1 MTRRLPLFVAFLAL
15 LGAGCGSVTD
25 YQPPAVGKTA
35 EIMVV
40 TDSAT
45 WAGPVGDALRDAL
58 AYEMRT
64 FPQPTPSFTLRLQPL
79 SDFALSGLRRQNGV
93 VFAAALDDTTATAR
107 FIRARLDS
115 AGVAALHAG
124 GQGIIERPDLWMRD
138 QLVVYATA
146 PTDSALATQLR
157 AAGPRLRAGFNAL
170 ARKRT
175 TAEMFEKARQTGAED
190 ELLEGHDFAVNI
202 QHDYFVVQDTNFV
215 TPDGLRAGFVRF
227 RRIPG
232 DTWRDLFIYYEDDP
246 RLTRLHPDSARAV
259 RNRLTEAFV
268 QGVLPGSYITIED
281 RAPDLRPVIADTVS
295 LGGRFAIETR
305 GTWRMTG
312 DAMGG
317 PFVSYALYDED
328 QGRFYLIDGAIYAP
342 RYTIPEK
349 REFLRQM
356 EAIAHT
362 FRTSA
367 GDAPEVVA
375 DAEPPPPPPEAPA
388 P

>member
-1 MTRRLPLFVAFLAL
+1 MTRRLLSLTAL
-15 LGAGCGSVTD
+15 LAFALLLSAGCGSVTD
-25 YQPPAVGKTA
+25 YKPPAVGQTA

-45 WAGPVGDALRDAL
+45 WAGPVGEALRAEL
-58 AYEMRT
+58 GRGIQT
-64 FPQPTPSFTLRLQPL
+64 LPQPEPAFTLRLQPL
-79 SDFALSGLRRQNGV
+79 TEFALSGLRRQNGL
-93 VFAAALDDTTATAR
+93 VFAATLDDTSATAR
-107 FIRARLDS
+107 YLRARLDS
-115 AGVAALHAG
+115 ASVAALERG
-124 GQGIIERPDLWMRD
+124 GQGIIERPDLWMSD
-138 QLVVYATA
+138 QFVVYAVA
-146 PTDSALATQLR
+146 PTDSALAAQIR

-170 ARKRT
+170 ARERT
-175 TAEMFEKARQTGAED
+175 TDEMFEKAQQTDVED
-190 ELLEGHDFAVNI
+190 SLLADHGFAVNI

-246 RLTRLHPDSARAV
+246 RLSRLHPDSIRAV

-268 QGVLPGSYITIED
+268 RGVYPESYITLED
-281 RAPDLRPVIADTVS
+281 RAPGLRPIVADTVN

-317 PFVSYALYDED
+317 PFVSYGLYDED
-328 QGRFYLIDGAIYAP
+328 QGRFYLIDGMVYAP
-342 RYTIPEK
+342 NYAK

-356 EAIAHT
+356 EVIAHT
-362 FRTSA
+362 FRTA
-367 GDAPEVVA
+367 EDDTPEVVA
-375 DAEPPPPPPEAPA
+375 DAEPPPPPPEAPS

>member
-1 MTRRLPLFVAFLAL
+1 MTRRLPILAAFLAL
-15 LGAGCGSVTD
+15 LLGAGCSSVTD
-25 YQPPAVGKTA
+25 YKPPAVGKTA
-35 EIMVV
+35 EIVVV
-40 TDSAT
+40 TDSAS
-45 WAGPVGDALRDAL
+45 WSGVVGDALRDAL
-58 AYEMRT
+58 GYEMRT

-79 SDFALSGLRRQNGV
+79 SDFALSGIRRQNGV

-115 AGVAALHAG
+115 TGAAALQAG
-124 GQGIIERPDLWMRD
+124 GQGIITRPDLWMRD

-146 PTDSALATQLR
+146 PTDSALAAQIR

-175 TAEMFEKARQTGAED
+175 TDDMFEKARQTDVE
-190 ELLEGHDFAVNI
+190 ETLLDDHGFAVNI
-202 QHDYFVVQDTNFV
+202 QHDYFIVQDTTFV

-246 RLTRLHPDSARAV
+246 RFTRLHPDSVRAV
-259 RNRLTEAFV
+259 RNRLTEEFV
-268 QGVLPGSYITIED
+268 QGVHPGSYITIED
-281 RAPDLRPVIADTVS
+281 RAPDLRPIVADTVG

-375 DAEPPPPPPEAPA
+375 DAEPPPPESPTR
-388 P
+388 